1 MNPSSLCL
9 IIIFI
14 ITITITI
21 NGMCNQIVT
30 SEN

>member
-14 ITITITI
+14 ITITI
-21 NGMCNQIVT
+21 NGVCNQIVT

>member
-1 MNPSSLCL
+1 MNPSSLGL

-14 ITITITI
+14 ITITI